1 MGISSE
7 HHGRLLDPSIGTA
20 VPALSHRRG
29 RNIGE
34 SALVAA
40 LAEVARIVPNIL
52 ARDKCNKHIHTLT
65 HMCVYIY
72 IQREMINDDNHI
84 RFESK

>member
-65 HMCVYIY
+65 HMCIYIY